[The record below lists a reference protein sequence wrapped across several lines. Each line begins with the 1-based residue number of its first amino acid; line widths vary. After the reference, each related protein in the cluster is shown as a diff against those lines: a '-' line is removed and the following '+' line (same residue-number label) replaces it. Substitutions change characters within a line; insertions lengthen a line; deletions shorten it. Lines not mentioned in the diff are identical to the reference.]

1 MTNKSKLISNTE
13 DYENNWIKVV
23 DKLPY
28 HMQEVRVCI
37 EHPSFGTTERF
48 RTAVFLAFDGN
59 FYDAEEQTQL
69 YWVTKWRTIDAQIKN
84 DIPFVVTPPSDRE

>member
-1 MTNKSKLISNTE
+1 MTSKSKLISSTE

-28 HMQEVRVCI
+28 HMQEVRVCT
-37 EHPSFGTTERF
+37 EHPLFGTTERF

-59 FYDAEEQTQL
+59 FYDSEEQIQL
-69 YWVTKWRTIDAQIKN
+69 YWITKWRTIHTHIK
-84 DIPFVVTPPSDRE
+84 